1 MSTVVE
7 QPQAA
12 PADPPA
18 ERARGGSLFRAEL
31 HRLRSRRF
39 IQLLMGL
46 LLVGWLI
53 ATVIGLLNFGEPTDA
68 DRADA
73 QAQLEQMVED
83 QEFYRQQ
90 CLDDPNLPADL
101 SPEEVCGPPMST
113 DDFRVEDFL
122 TKAPFDLEDSAA
134 AGALGFG
141 AAAAVLAFLIGATWI
156 GAEWSSRSIVAL
168 LFWVPRRMQVMGT
181 KLGVLVLGAAAFGV
195 VAQLAWLAMAGILR
209 ALVGTG
215 DRLPDEFWAE
225 LLATQGRSVL
235 LVVLA
240 ALGGFGLTNLV
251 RNTGASLGI
260 GFVYFA
266 IIETA
271 VGAFRPTWQP
281 WLLTNNAAGLVVP
294 DGLTLYIWERPNQ
307 MEPTEYLVTNLQGAV
322 VLTAVVAVVVGIG
335 VALFARRDLH

>member
-18 ERARGGSLFRAEL
+18 ERTRSGSLFRAEL
-31 HRLRSRRF
+31 HRFRSRRF
-39 IQLLMGL
+39 IQVLVGL
-46 LLVGWLI
+46 LVVGWVA

-73 QAQLEQMVED
+73 QAQIEQMVED

-90 CLDDPNLPADL
+90 CLDDPNRPEDLP
-101 SPEEVCGPPMST
+101 PEEVCGPPMT
-113 DDFRVEDFL
+113 ADEFRAEDFL
-122 TKAPFDLEDSAA
+122 TKAPFDLESSASG
-134 AGALGFG
+134 GAVGFG

-156 GAEWSSRSIVAL
+156 GAEWSTRSIVAL
-168 LFWVPRRMQVMGT
+168 LFWVPQRLRVMGT
-181 KLGVLVLGAAAFGV
+181 KIGVLVLGAAALGV
-195 VAQLAWLAMAGILR
+195 LAQVAWLAMAGILR
-209 ALVGTG
+209 ATVGT
-215 DRLPDEFWAE
+215 DTDLPDGFWSE
-225 LLATQGRSVL
+225 LLGTQARSVL

-240 ALGGFGLTNLV
+240 AVGGFGLANVV

-281 WLLTNNAAGLVVP
+281 WLLTNNAIGLAMP
-294 DGLTLYIWERPNQ
+294 DGYTLYIWESPRQ
-307 MEPTEYLVTNLQGAV
+307 MEPTEYLVTNLQGGVLLAAV
-322 VLTAVVAVVVGIG
+322 TAVVVAIG
-335 VALFARRDLH
+335 VALFAKRDLH